1 MEKTQRKRKSAGYS
15 TKVPDSLL
23 LMVYMKNIIKVSQIQ
38 EGIMKK
44 KISLLLIAMLSLASL
59 AACGEK
65 ADAETPQEGGGS
77 VVVYSPHNAEE
88 INPIINEFTER
99 TGIRVD
105 VVAAGTGELLKRVE
119 AESANPLGDVMW
131 GGGAESLDSFK
142 EYFAS
147 YTIEDDAKIPDLF
160 KDPDR
165 LWYGFS
171 ALPMVIIYNNKL
183 VSAEEAPKSWEDL
196 TDPKWKGKIAFAD
209 PAKSGSSY
217 TIMATMLEAF
227 KNDGEDGWK
236 TMKAFIENLDN
247 KILGSSS
254 GTYKGVSDGE
264 YAVGLTLEKA
274 ASRYIIAGSDMTIVY
289 PEEGTSA
296 APDGI
301 ALIKG
306 AKNEENAKK
315 FIEFTFSKEVQD
327 LAAKDFS
334 WRSTRTDANNPEGL
348 GSIDDIKLLDYD
360 FKFAA
365 ENKDALL
372 EKWKN
377 IVTGQE

>member
-1 MEKTQRKRKSAGYS
+1 
-15 TKVPDSLL
+15 
-23 LMVYMKNIIKVSQIQ
+23 
-38 EGIMKK
+38 MKK
-44 KISLLLIAMLSLASL
+44 KISLLLVAMLAVTALAG
-59 AACGEK
+59 CGNQ
-65 ADAETPQEGGGS
+65 AEGEEQGDGS

-105 VVAAGTGELLKRVE
+105 VVAAGTGELLARVE
-119 AESANPLGDVMW
+119 AESENPLGDVMW

-142 EYFAS
+142 DYFES
-147 YTIEDDAKIPDLF
+147 YTIEEDDKIPEMF

-165 LWYGFS
+165 KWYGFS

-183 VSAEEAPKSWEDL
+183 VSEEEAPKSWEDL

-217 TIMATMLEAF
+217 TILATMLEAF
-227 KNDGEDGWK
+227 KDDGDEGWN
-236 TMKAFIENLDN
+236 TIKAFVDNLDN

-301 ALIKG
+301 AMIKG

-348 GSIDDIKLLDYD
+348 GPIDDINLLEYD
-360 FKFAA
+360 FKWAA
-365 ENKDALL
+365 ENKEPVLDR
-372 EKWKN
+372 WKN

>member
-1 MEKTQRKRKSAGYS
+1 
-15 TKVPDSLL
+15 
-23 LMVYMKNIIKVSQIQ
+23 
-38 EGIMKK
+38 MKK
-44 KISLLLIAMLSLASL
+44 KISLLLVGLLAMTALAG
-59 AACGEK
+59 CGEK
-65 ADAETPQEGGGS
+65 EEGGSQGSGS

-131 GGGAESLDSFK
+131 GGGAESLDAFK
-142 EYFAS
+142 EYFES
-147 YTIEDDAKIPDLF
+147 YTIEDDEKIPDMF
-160 KDPDR
+160 KDPER

-171 ALPMVIIYNNKL
+171 ALPMVLIYNNKL
-183 VSAEEAPKSWEDL
+183 VSAEEAPKSWADL

-209 PAKSGSSY
+209 PARSGSSY
-217 TIMATMLEAF
+217 TILATMLEAF
-227 KNDGEDGWK
+227 KDDGEEGWA
-236 TMKAFIENLDN
+236 TMKKFIDNLDN

-306 AKNEENAKK
+306 AKNMENAKK

-327 LAAKDFS
+327 LAARDFS
-334 WRSTRTDANNPEGL
+334 WRSTRNDANNPEGL
-348 GSIDDIKLLDYD
+348 GSIEDIDLLDYD
-360 FKFAA
+360 FQWAA
-365 ENKDALL
+365 DNKEALL
-372 EKWKN
+372 ERWKN

>member
-1 MEKTQRKRKSAGYS
+1 M
-15 TKVPDSLL
+15 
-23 LMVYMKNIIKVSQIQ
+23 N
-38 EGIMKK
+38 K
-44 KISLLLIAMLSLASL
+44 KISLLLVAMLAVTALAG
-59 AACGEK
+59 CGEK
-65 ADAETPQEGGGS
+65 AEGETKGEGS

-119 AESANPLGDVMW
+119 AEGENPLGDVMW

-142 EYFAS
+142 DYFES
-147 YTIEDDAKIPDLF
+147 YTIEDDAKIPDMF
-160 KDPDR
+160 KDPER
-165 LWYGFS
+165 KWYGFS

-183 VSAEEAPKSWEDL
+183 VSAEEAPLSWEDL

-217 TIMATMLEAF
+217 TILATMLEAF
-227 KNDGEDGWK
+227 KDDGDEGWA
-236 TMKAFIENLDN
+236 TIKAFVENLDN

-274 ASRYIIAGSDMTIVY
+274 ASRYIIAGSDMTIIY
-289 PEEGTSA
+289 PSEGTSA

-301 ALIKG
+301 AMIKG

-334 WRSTRTDANNPEGL
+334 WRSTREDANNPDGL
-348 GSIDDIKLLDYD
+348 GSIDDINLLDYN
-360 FKFAA
+360 FKWAA
-365 ENKDALL
+365 ENKDPIL
-372 EKWKN
+372 ERWKN